1 MCTVIFLE
9 RKVVRKSKKRLNINR
24 RNFLTGSVTLAGAA
38 AAATVVP
45 ISFAK
50 ANHSDSDFKGLPDF
64 IKWKN
69 RDALIVHSD
78 KGIETHRSA
87 IGESLITPN
96 RNVYIRNNMPTMTDY
111 QIGDRNNWKV
121 SIQGVKNPKTFSLAQ
136 LKKLGHTTIAT
147 ILQCSGNG
155 RGFFEH
161 KVRGSQ
167 WKTGAAACVFW
178 TGVPVQAVVEACGG
192 IDREA
197 VFMTSAGVD
206 HEPTGLD
213 PKKAMIERSVPK
225 KVYKDAILA
234 WEMNGVP
241 LPNAHGGPLRMVT
254 PGYFGINNVKHLGKV
269 AFTKKE
275 SSVKYMKKSYRISP
289 IGKKGS
295 QYPSAWEMPVKSWVT
310 RPTDETGTVKAGKVQ
325 IVGVAMGGTRK
336 VRSVQVSVDSGK
348 SWKRAK
354 FVGPDLGKYAWR
366 QFAIETTLSPGTYNI
381 ASLASNGPDKQ
392 PELRMENRR
401 GYAHNGWKDH
411 SVYVTVV

>member
-1 MCTVIFLE
+1 M
-9 RKVVRKSKKRLNINR
+9 KKRIIKKINTSK
-24 RNFLTGSVTLAGAA
+24 RNFLTGSVVLAGV
-38 AAATVVP
+38 AAATSILP
-45 ISFAK
+45 ISIAK
-50 ANHSDSDFKGLPDF
+50 ANHEDSDPKGLPDF

-69 RDALIVHSD
+69 RDALIVHSK

-96 RNVYIRNNMPTMTDY
+96 RNIYIRNNMPTMSDT

-121 SIQGVKNPKTFSLAQ
+121 SIKGVKNPKTFSLAQ
-136 LKKLGHTTIAT
+136 LKKLGHTTMAT

-155 RGFFEH
+155 RGFFAH

-167 WKTGAAACVFW
+167 WKTGAAACVLW
-178 TGVPVQAVVEACGG
+178 TGVPMKLVVDACGG
-192 IDREA
+192 VDSDA

-213 PKKAMIERSVPK
+213 PKKAKVERSVPK
-225 KVYKDAILA
+225 KVYKDAMLA

-254 PGYFGINNVKHLGKV
+254 PGYFGINNVKHLGQV
-269 AFTKKE
+269 AFTKTE
-275 SSVKYMKKSYRISP
+275 STVKYMKSSYRISP

-295 QYPSAWEMPVKSWVT
+295 QYPSCWEMPVKSWIT
-310 RPTDETGTVKAGKVQ
+310 RPTDETGTVKAGNVQ
-325 IVGVAMGGTRK
+325 IVGVAMGGMK
-336 VRSVQVSVDSGK
+336 KDRSVKVSIDGGQ
-348 SWKRAK
+348 SWKKAK

-366 QFAIETTLSPGTYNI
+366 QFVLEANLAPGSYN
-381 ASLASNGPDKQ
+381 LASKASAGGKTQ
-392 PELRMENRR
+392 PELRYENRR

-411 SVYVTVV
+411 SVNIKVV

>member
-1 MCTVIFLE
+1 M
-9 RKVVRKSKKRLNINR
+9 KKAKNKLNVNR
-24 RNFLTGSVTLAGAA
+24 RNFLSGTVTLAGL
-38 AAATVVP
+38 AATASVVP
-45 ISFAK
+45 ITISS
-50 ANHSDSDFKGLPDF
+50 ANHKEGTKGLPNF
-64 IKWKN
+64 INWKN

-96 RNVYIRNNMPTMTDY
+96 RNVYIRNNMPTMSDG

-121 SIQGVKNPKTFSLAQ
+121 SIEGVKNPKTFTLAQ

-178 TGVPVQAVVEACGG
+178 TGVPVQAVVDACGG
-192 IDREA
+192 IAREA
-197 VFMTSAGVD
+197 VFMTSSGVD

-213 PKKAMIERSVPK
+213 PKKAMVERSIPK
-225 KVYKDAILA
+225 KASRDAILA

-241 LPNAHGGPLRMVT
+241 LPNAHGGPLRMIT
-254 PGYFGINNVKHLGKV
+254 PGYFGINNVKHLGKL
-269 AFTKKE
+269 AFTTKQ
-275 SSVKYMKKSYRISP
+275 STVKYMKSSYRISP
-289 IGKKGS
+289 IGKKGP
-295 QYPSAWEMPVKSWVT
+295 QYPSCWEMPVKSWIT

-325 IVGVAMGGTRK
+325 IVGVAMGGVRK
-336 VRSVQVSVDSGK
+336 VRSVKVSVDGGK
-348 SWKRAK
+348 SWKRAR

-366 QFAIETTLSPGTYNI
+366 QFALETTLSSGTHNI
-381 ASLASNGPDKQ
+381 ASLASNGADKQ

-411 SVYVTVV
+411 SVNITVV

>member
-1 MCTVIFLE
+1 M
-9 RKVVRKSKKRLNINR
+9 KKRIIKKIDTSK
-24 RNFLTGSVTLAGAA
+24 RNFLTGSVTLAGV
-38 AAATVVP
+38 AAATSVLP
-45 ISFAK
+45 ISIAK
-50 ANHSDSDFKGLPDF
+50 ANHEDADSKGLPDF

-69 RDALIVHSD
+69 RDALIVHSK

-96 RNVYIRNNMPTMTDY
+96 RNIYIRNNMPTMSDT

-121 SIQGVKNPKTFSLAQ
+121 SIKGVKNPKTFSLAQ
-136 LKKLGHTTIAT
+136 LKKLGHTTMAT

-155 RGFFEH
+155 RGFFAHE
-161 KVRGSQ
+161 VRGSQ
-167 WKTGAAACVFW
+167 WKTGAAACVVW
-178 TGVPVQAVVEACGG
+178 TGVPMKVVVDACGG
-192 IDREA
+192 VDSDA

-213 PKKAMIERSVPK
+213 PKKAKVERSVPK
-225 KVYKDAILA
+225 KVYKDAMLA

-254 PGYFGINNVKHLGKV
+254 PGYFGINNVKHLGQV
-269 AFTKKE
+269 AFTKTE
-275 SSVKYMKKSYRISP
+275 STVKYMKSSYRISP

-295 QYPSAWEMPVKSWVT
+295 QYPSCWEMPVKSWIT
-310 RPTDETGTVKAGKVQ
+310 RPTDETGTVKSGNVQ
-325 IVGVAMGGTRK
+325 IVGVAMGGMKK
-336 VRSVQVSVDSGK
+336 VRSVKVSIDGGQ
-348 SWKRAK
+348 SWKKAK

-366 QFAIETTLSPGTYNI
+366 QFVLEANLAPGSYN
-381 ASLASNGPDKQ
+381 LASKASGGGKTQ

-411 SVYVTVV
+411 SVNIKVV